1 MMSTGNESRSN
12 SRISGR
18 TRGNSRQYS
27 LRSKSESS
35 AISNTKE
42 DIFITPSKS
51 SCTPRPTTPST
62 PSSKICTVCKG
73 LDEFRNLKFKD
84 TLAEFT
90 NKIDIFKDLTKSF
103 NENNSTLNHA
113 LDTIKHFFLH
123 LKPDEINDKFSK
135 MDGSL
140 QALSSKAAYLPDVA
154 YFDDKL
160 KAMEADLISLNSRSI
175 AKLESKLDSLES
187 RFPDLACIG
196 RKLSALETKIS
207 DLDIKAGASGVSR
220 PDFAEFGAK
229 LDSIGEIVDS
239 KIGGMDILPNSFNS
253 LTSQISNLES
263 LCAQLNSRSHPSS
276 GTSIHS
282 TSMASPTPNIV
293 NHSSQ
298 ITNSRIPS
306 PKTCIIIG
314 DSNTKHIKLEDD
326 HLDSY
331 RVATYLIE
339 DIDPNLCV
347 GFKKIWIHVGTNN
360 IKSIRCSNS
369 DDIHRH
375 FNTLMHKLKA
385 IHSICP
391 HSKIIVSPIPPT
403 AIEVLNRRA
412 IMFNNL
418 LFSHR
423 SFFTTLNLNIFCG
436 SDGKL
441 MDIYRCYNNRQDRI
455 HLGSLGIKI
464 LTSKV
469 KHCLSL
475 SHIDHRSYASAIRQY

>member
-1 MMSTGNESRSN
+1 MV
-12 SRISGR
+12 
-18 TRGNSRQYS
+18 
-27 LRSKSESS
+27 
-35 AISNTKE
+35 A
-42 DIFITPSKS
+42 
-51 SCTPRPTTPST
+51 
-62 PSSKICTVCKG
+62 V
-73 LDEFRNLKFKD
+73 
-84 TLAEFT
+84 
-90 NKIDIFKDLTKSF
+90 
-103 NENNSTLNHA
+103 
-113 LDTIKHFFLH
+113 
-123 LKPDEINDKFSK
+123 
-135 MDGSL
+135 L
-140 QALSSKAAYLPDVA
+140 QQS
-154 YFDDKL
+154 
-160 KAMEADLISLNSRSI
+160 
-175 AKLESKLDSLES
+175 
-187 RFPDLACIG
+187 
-196 RKLSALETKIS
+196 
-207 DLDIKAGASGVSR
+207 
-220 PDFAEFGAK
+220 GAK

-239 KIGGMDILPNSFNS
+239 KIGGMDILPNSFNG

-276 GTSIHS
+276 GPSIHS
-282 TSMASPTPNIV
+282 TSMASPTHNIV

-298 ITNSRIPS
+298 FTNSRIPS
-306 PKTCIIIG
+306 PKMCIIIG
-314 DSNTKHIKLEDD
+314 DSNTRHIKLEDK

-375 FNTLMHKLKA
+375 FNTLMHKLNA
-385 IHSICP
+385 IHSVCP

-475 SHIDHRSYASAIRQY
+475 SHIDHRSYTSAIRQY